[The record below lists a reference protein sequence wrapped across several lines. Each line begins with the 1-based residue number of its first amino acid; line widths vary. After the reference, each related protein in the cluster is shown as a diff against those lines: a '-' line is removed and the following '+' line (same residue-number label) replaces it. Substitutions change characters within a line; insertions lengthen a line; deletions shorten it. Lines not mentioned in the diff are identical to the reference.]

1 MRTYYYKGRSGA
13 TYRNDKHRHI
23 PNNRF
28 HYVDHTV
35 FGDAKPREFRLNF
48 VGDVMLGR
56 LIDQLMPSHVYEP
69 TEARHL
75 TVSKAS
81 YLLLHFF

>member
-1 MRTYYYKGRSGA
+1 MQS
-13 TYRNDKHRHI
+13 
-23 PNNRF
+23 
-28 HYVDHTV
+28 
-35 FGDAKPREFRLNF
+35 PREFRLNF

-81 YLLLHFF
+81 YLLLHFFRQELEWHIPDLELNLAV